1 MSPNPIRLVSLQKG
15 GNSDME
21 THTRVTDE
29 DEGHGEA
36 ATSQGTAGSWE
47 RGLEQIL
54 PGAYGESE
62 PLSRPSSQA
71 SGLQDCERI
80 NFCGSKQSW
89 LRYLVTAALG
99 NEHSSLRLPGS
110 RPFQNLGNSFQPL
123 CIQIH
128 QEVKNKPQ

>member
-1 MSPNPIRLVSLQKG
+1 MTGVHIKKG
-15 GNSDME
+15 KSGQRYMG
-21 THTRVTDE
+21 TRPRE
-29 DEGHGEA
+29 DEETGVMRR
-36 ATSQGTAGSWE
+36 QGTPDFHKQLEAGREAWNRSFLEPTE
-47 RGLEQIL
+47 RAS
-54 PGAYGESE
+54 P
-62 PLSRPSSQA
+62 SRPSSQA

-89 LRYLVTAALG
+89 LRYLVTAAPG